1 MTINRTPKKASFF
14 ASILIQLW
22 HLNSGV
28 KIVSISDYA
37 ECFFRRF
44 TTNTTAK
51 NTPATATTPIEIGRT
66 FEESEEDEVGV
77 DESGFGVDDI

>member
-44 TTNTTAK
+44 KMSTTVR
-51 NTPATATTPIEIGRT
+51 NTPATATTPIEIGRI